1 MNEGIPLK
9 GCSRSEFGARPL
21 PSWASMSTDLF
32 TQFVLESRESGVI
45 LYLPSRFGGGSGGGD
60 GHRVFWRRA
69 PKKNGA
75 RLLRRVCD
83 RQTICLRELGDDRA
97 EKVKFRRFLMNE
109 RVTVPKMVT
118 RQRARV
124 AVGAA
129 STQPTIWLP
138 MSTTSRLPWAAT
150 TATLRPR
157 AGSMLGPR
165 LGRWS

>member
-1 MNEGIPLK
+1 MRLPQPLEIVV
-9 GCSRSEFGARPL
+9 RDAEYFT
-21 PSWASMSTDLF
+21 PSPRGASMSTDLF

-129 STQPTIWLP
+129 GRHVLAIQD
-138 MSTTSRLPWAAT
+138 TSEINYEAQRE
-150 TATLRPR
+150 RKR
-157 AGSMLGPR
+157 GLGKPA
-165 LGRWS
+165 LALAL